1 LKMESHLQTTLETL
15 DEDRYPLPKTCCR
28 IKKEAILEKRRLYI
42 QRLNESKPD
51 NSPTKEG

>member
-1 LKMESHLQTTLETL
+1 MESHLQTTLETL
-15 DEDRYPLPKTCCR
+15 AEDRYPLPKTCCR

>member
-1 LKMESHLQTTLETL
+1 MENHLQTTLEIL
-15 DEDRYPLPKTCCR
+15 AEERYPFPKTCCR